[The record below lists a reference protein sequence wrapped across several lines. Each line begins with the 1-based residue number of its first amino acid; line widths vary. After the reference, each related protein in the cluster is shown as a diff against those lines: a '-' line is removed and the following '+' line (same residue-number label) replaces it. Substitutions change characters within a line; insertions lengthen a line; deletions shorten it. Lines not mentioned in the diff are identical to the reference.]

1 MGVRYGSL
9 EKCISVSTP
18 ISDWNRVI
26 GRLNR
31 LRYKYRT
38 LSMQLSSG
46 ASAVIS
52 VRDVG
57 IRGKIEIILVDS
69 YTIYVGVLEPETSRK
84 CNETFRTVCDVL
96 LEHFDIERRP
106 VKY

>member
-26 GRLNR
+26 RRLNR

-38 LSMQLSSG
+38 FSMQLSSG

-52 VRDVG
+52 VSDVG
-57 IRGKIEIILVDS
+57 IRGKVEVILVDS
-69 YTIYVGVLEPETSRK
+69 YTIFVGVLEQETSQK
-84 CNETFRTVCDVL
+84 CSETLRTVCDVL
-96 LEHFDIERRP
+96 FEHFDIKRHQS
-106 VKY
+106 

>member
-26 GRLNR
+26 RRLNR

-38 LSMQLSSG
+38 FSMQL
-46 ASAVIS
+46 
-52 VRDVG
+52 
-57 IRGKIEIILVDS
+57 EQ
-69 YTIYVGVLEPETSRK
+69 
-84 CNETFRTVCDVL
+84 ETFRTVCDVL
-96 LEHFDIERRP
+96 FEHFDIERHQS
-106 VKY
+106 